1 MTVRLQTL
9 FVLLVWAASSIAN
22 AQETVAPPQVEPPK
36 VAPTKDAAADT
47 KPADKDQAVESG
59 PLAGHSNHGE
69 IFNEGA
75 RQHAYLMS
83 GMSNVQFKITTS
95 NEEVQKFFNQGV
107 SQLHGFWY
115 LESER
120 SFRHAASLDPDCAMT
135 YWGMAMS
142 NMGNTKRGKGF
153 IAEATKRKAGVSD
166 RERRYIDA
174 LHAFLNADTSNA
186 DKRKARGSNYI
197 KSFERILYEY
207 PDDVDAKAFL
217 ALEFWKR
224 RSDGLKI
231 YSHLSVDA
239 LLSEVF
245 AANPMHP
252 SHHYRIHLW
261 DGERPKKALTSAAI
275 CGQTMP
281 GVAHMWHMPG
291 HIYSRLKRYNDAV
304 WQQEASARVDH
315 AHMMRD
321 RVLPDQIHN
330 FAHNNEWLIRNLIFI
345 GRASDALDLAKN
357 MTELPQ
363 HPKYNHLGR
372 GGCSASYGRTRLFQ
386 VLQTFELWDLTIE
399 LCDTPYLEATD
410 IPREQ
415 AKRLRALGRAHFRS
429 GDKAGGNAAIEEL
442 NQMSAAETKKRDKAI
457 AKAVE
462 ALTEKDEKKRKA
474 AEAKIKKDQTRAFA
488 TAIREFDQASGEL
501 TGWLAVA
508 EGDFKAALE
517 KLKKARVSG
526 PRLAAIHIAA
536 GENDKAKAE
545 LVKFLARHSSEV
557 VPLAQATHLYA
568 KIGKKDEARKQ
579 FDNLRK
585 LSAEIDLETPVFQCL
600 AELAKEW
607 GFEEDWRIES
617 KVANDVGQRPELDA
631 LGPFR
636 WTPLPA
642 PDWSLRGSDGNSI
655 RLNDYEG
662 KPVVVIFFLGYGC
675 LHCAE
680 QLQAFGPK
688 MEAFKEAGI
697 EVVAI
702 SSDDDEGLRKSV
714 ENYDGDLPIPL
725 VADPDLAVFRS
736 YRAHDDF
743 EEMPLH
749 GTFLID
755 AQGMV
760 RWQDISYEPFMKPDF
775 VIKEAKRLL
784 GASAVAN

>member
-1 MTVRLQTL
+1 MTVRLQSL

-22 AQETVAPPQVEPPK
+22 AQETVEPPQVEPANDP
-36 VAPTKDAAADT
+36 AADT

-95 NEEVQKFFNQGV
+95 NDEVQKFFNQGV

-153 IAEATKRKAGVSD
+153 IAEATKRKASVSD

-261 DGERPKKALTSAAI
+261 DGERPKKALTAAAI

-345 GRASDALDLAKN
+345 GRASDAVDLAKN

-415 AKRLRALGRAHFRS
+415 AKRLRALGRAYFRS
-429 GDKAGGNAAIEEL
+429 GDKASGNAAIEEL

-474 AEAKIKKDQTRAFA
+474 AEAKIKKDKTRAFA
-488 TAIREFDQASGEL
+488 TTIREFDQAGGEL

-508 EGDFKAALE
+508 EGDFKTALE

-536 GENDKAKAE
+536 GENDKASAE
-545 LVKFLARHSSEV
+545 LTKFVARHSNEV

-607 GFEEDWRIES
+607 GFEKDWRVEN

-642 PDWSLRGSDGNSI
+642 PDWSLRGSDGKSI

-680 QLQAFGPK
+680 QLQAFAPK

-697 EVVAI
+697 EVIAI

-714 ENYDGDLPIPL
+714 ENYDGPVPIPL

-760 RWQDISYEPFMKPDF
+760 RWQDISYE
-775 VIKEAKRLL
+775 
-784 GASAVAN
+784 

>member
-345 GRASDALDLAKN
+345 GRASDA
-357 MTELPQ
+357 
-363 HPKYNHLGR
+363 
-372 GGCSASYGRTRLFQ
+372 
-386 VLQTFELWDLTIE
+386 
-399 LCDTPYLEATD
+399 
-410 IPREQ
+410 
-415 AKRLRALGRAHFRS
+415 
-429 GDKAGGNAAIEEL
+429 
-442 NQMSAAETKKRDKAI
+442 
-457 AKAVE
+457 
-462 ALTEKDEKKRKA
+462 
-474 AEAKIKKDQTRAFA
+474 
-488 TAIREFDQASGEL
+488 
-501 TGWLAVA
+501 
-508 EGDFKAALE
+508 
-517 KLKKARVSG
+517 
-526 PRLAAIHIAA
+526 
-536 GENDKAKAE
+536 
-545 LVKFLARHSSEV
+545 
-557 VPLAQATHLYA
+557 
-568 KIGKKDEARKQ
+568 
-579 FDNLRK
+579 
-585 LSAEIDLETPVFQCL
+585 
-600 AELAKEW
+600 
-607 GFEEDWRIES
+607 
-617 KVANDVGQRPELDA
+617 
-631 LGPFR
+631 
-636 WTPLPA
+636 
-642 PDWSLRGSDGNSI
+642 
-655 RLNDYEG
+655 
-662 KPVVVIFFLGYGC
+662 
-675 LHCAE
+675 
-680 QLQAFGPK
+680 
-688 MEAFKEAGI
+688 
-697 EVVAI
+697 
-702 SSDDDEGLRKSV
+702 
-714 ENYDGDLPIPL
+714 
-725 VADPDLAVFRS
+725 
-736 YRAHDDF
+736 
-743 EEMPLH
+743 
-749 GTFLID
+749 
-755 AQGMV
+755 
-760 RWQDISYEPFMKPDF
+760 
-775 VIKEAKRLL
+775 
-784 GASAVAN
+784 